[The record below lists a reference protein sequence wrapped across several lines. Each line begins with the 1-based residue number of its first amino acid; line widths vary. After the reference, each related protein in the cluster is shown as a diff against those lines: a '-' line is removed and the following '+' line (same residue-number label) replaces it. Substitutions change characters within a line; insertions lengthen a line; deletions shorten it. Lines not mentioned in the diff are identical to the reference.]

1 MFALLSLFFCA
12 IITYMSK
19 KIFDWKVNIS
29 DLELRE
35 IVEALRGGKLVVFP
49 TETVYGIGADAF
61 NGNACKRIFVAKGRP
76 SDNPL
81 IVHVS
86 DFDML
91 EKCVQNVSDIERK
104 LIDKFMPGPFTLILE
119 KKRCIPPEVTA
130 GLDTVAVRMPNN
142 MIANRI
148 ISEFGR
154 PIAAPSANVSGK
166 PSGTRLED
174 IKNELGNNVFALIDG
189 GSAEIGLESTVVRV
203 VNDVP
208 VILRPGWVTAEEI
221 EAVAGTVRVD
231 EHVLHDVRCDE
242 MVLSP
247 GMKHRH
253 YAPKTRCVL
262 VDIEDFMERI
272 SVLNLFVNSNVCV
285 LGIGKRPDE
294 LAISSYFSMGE
305 SADEISRNIFA
316 LLRKVDLLGCDLILI
331 QSVKSEGLGLAI
343 MNRLIRTCEYNVIK
357 SKAEVVDSGGKVR
370 WDF

>member
-1 MFALLSLFFCA
+1 MNE
-12 IITYMSK
+12 
-19 KIFDWKVNIS
+19 KIFDWKVNINEV
-29 DLELRE
+29 ELGE
-35 IVEALRGGKLVVFP
+35 IVEALRSGEIVVFP

-61 NGNACKRIFVAKGRP
+61 NGNACKRIFEAKGRP

-91 EKCVQNVSDIERK
+91 EECVQNVSNIERR
-104 LIDKFMPGPFTLILE
+104 LIDNFMPGPFTLILQ

-130 GLDTVAVRMPNN
+130 GLDTVAVRMPDN

-154 PIAAPSANVSGK
+154 PIAAPSANASGK
-166 PSGTRLED
+166 PSGTKLED
-174 IKNELGNNVFALIDG
+174 IKTEFGNNVFALIDG

-203 VNDVP
+203 VDGVP

-221 EAVAGTVRVD
+221 EGVAGMVRVD
-231 EHVLHDVRCDE
+231 EHVLHDVRSDE
-242 MVLSP
+242 RVLSP

-262 VDIEDFMERI
+262 VDIEDSMERI

-285 LGIGKRPDE
+285 LGMGKRPGE
-294 LAISSYFSMGE
+294 LKISSYFSMGE

-316 LLRKVDLLGCDLILI
+316 LLRKVDLFGYDLVLI
-331 QSVKSEGLGLAI
+331 QAVKSEGLGLAI
-343 MNRLIRTCEYNVIK
+343 MNRLLRTCEYNVIR
-357 SKAEVVDSGGKVR
+357 SKDEVIDGSGEIRQVILKNN
-370 WDF
+370 